1 MLQLPE
7 KLDKEFKLLCNVE
20 PNSVTRSLTDM
31 AGNTGATWV
40 ATDKDR
46 LIMFERQPDS
56 GEFSMHP
63 YRYADASAFSLDDD
77 GKFAFMQITFPDRE
91 VTLKF
96 SSMEI
101 STLTKIHAQW
111 KPVTDQTDVSA
122 PTEMTPMLIFLAA
135 LQALIQADQD
145 LASEEVGWI
154 QDNMIDTN
162 ALRRAGAW
170 LRENGVS
177 QLLALINDRFDKVQK
192 RCLHGN
198 LISLAMSDGEYR
210 GTEAELIEKIRDGIG
225 ISEKAHQS
233 MFDMQEALHDT
244 ALFYSTDA
252 GLASPEA
259 ANLFCACLLAMA
271 ECDGTKRRKE
281 GRMVKKLF
289 KQRETINSARTYLE
303 QLGIKG
309 IIDYLPGPL
318 TDPQKRCILLNQLQ
332 IAVADG
338 VFNSHKQDLLDRF
351 RRALKM
357 NEESY
362 QKDLNRFIILQN
374 LSVFAFTSEEG
385 TRGEA
390 KPETSEST
398 T

>member
-1 MLQLPE
+1 
-7 KLDKEFKLLCNVE
+7 
-20 PNSVTRSLTDM
+20 
-31 AGNTGATWV
+31 
-40 ATDKDR
+40 
-46 LIMFERQPDS
+46 
-56 GEFSMHP
+56 
-63 YRYADASAFSLDDD
+63 
-77 GKFAFMQITFPDRE
+77 
-91 VTLKF
+91 
-96 SSMEI
+96 
-101 STLTKIHAQW
+101 
-111 KPVTDQTDVSA
+111 
-122 PTEMTPMLIFLAA
+122 
-135 LQALIQADQD
+135 
-145 LASEEVGWI
+145 
-154 QDNMIDTN
+154 
-162 ALRRAGAW
+162 
-170 LRENGVS
+170 
-177 QLLALINDRFDKVQK
+177 
-192 RCLHGN
+192 
-198 LISLAMSDGEYR
+198 
-210 GTEAELIEKIRDGIG
+210 
-225 ISEKAHQS
+225 
-233 MFDMQEALHDT
+233 
-244 ALFYSTDA
+244 
-252 GLASPEA
+252 
-259 ANLFCACLLAMA
+259 
-271 ECDGTKRRKE
+271 
-281 GRMVKKLF
+281 MVKKRF